1 MKRLV
6 VKCVCF
12 FEEFDYKELSK
23 DEKDELYCE
32 FNYFDEPPTDEIS
45 EEELLEE
52 TQLSIVRDSE
62 YGENEMYLY
71 ISGIYKDDVNSDDI
85 IKEINDNLKECLFD
99 NIIE

>member
-6 VKCVCF
+6 VKCECF
-12 FEEFDYKELSK
+12 FEVFDYNELSK
-23 DEKDELYCE
+23 DDKDELYCE
-32 FNYFDEPPTDEIS
+32 FNYSDEPLKDEIS

-52 TQLSIVRDSE
+52 TQLSIVRDSM

-71 ISGIYKDDVNSDDI
+71 ISGIYKDDENKDNI
-85 IKEINDNLKECLFD
+85 IKDINDELKECLFD